1 MQFHKLFFVTQ
12 AKQIPESRIL
22 RSKPNNFLALKEK
35 GKKKKEQRWEI
46 RQVSKVKPNRP
57 KLQIHLKCTRKK
69 HRLHT

>member
-35 GKKKKEQRWEI
+35 GKK
-46 RQVSKVKPNRP
+46 
-57 KLQIHLKCTRKK
+57 RK
-69 HRLHT
+69 RTTMGDQTSS